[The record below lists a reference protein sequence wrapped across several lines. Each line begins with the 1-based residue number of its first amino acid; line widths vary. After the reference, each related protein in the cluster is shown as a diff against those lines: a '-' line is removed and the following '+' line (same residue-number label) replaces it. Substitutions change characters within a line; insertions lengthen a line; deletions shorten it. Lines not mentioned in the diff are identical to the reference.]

1 MQIIDLSGRVQL
13 LVLSES
19 SQSGWSRSYDC
30 AVTFYALR
38 RLFLRPPNEQEP
50 WAWFPTPPGPKRR
63 PSHVLA
69 TNPSSNGSGIRYSL
83 ASSEASS
90 QGRRRQM
97 EDVTIID
104 LKLGLVCLFDGHGGR
119 GCATWASERM
129 PRTIMQ
135 ELRRTNEPREALW
148 RAIVD
153 VDRVW
158 ALEQGKR
165 VTQDTSGCTAI
176 VVLFDLERSVYV
188 ANLGD
193 CRCVLARADST
204 SGGRLTAHELS
215 FDARADRSDEIA
227 RICASQ
233 GFVANRR
240 VNGQLA
246 VSRAIGDVAYKRYAP
261 DGFNAGPV
269 SAQPDIT
276 EILVDPKD
284 EFIVVACDGLW
295 DVLSSQAVVDFV
307 RASIRAHEQAGNLDL
322 KVVCRELVRHAVDDK
337 MSTDNVSVCI
347 TRFVI
352 GSPRPLH
359 SQPYQRDDTTPCAL
373 RLPYTFPANPG
384 ALAIRTATT
393 SVTPTDYS
401 RKSHGFASPQPGL
414 FSHPK
419 RHTTAITQHKS
430 SSLQRV
436 TQLPSSHQFE
446 SRRSLAAKSTLLV
459 DNDDDL
465 LEFLLDDRNFLRT

>member
-1 MQIIDLSGRVQL
+1 MIDISGRVQL

-38 RLFLRPPNEQEP
+38 RLFLRPPNEQKP

-63 PSHVLA
+63 PSHLLA
-69 TNPSSNGSGIRYSL
+69 PNNSLDGSGIRYSL

-97 EDVTIID
+97 EDVTVID

-119 GCATWASERM
+119 GCAAWASERI
-129 PRTIMQ
+129 PRVVQ
-135 ELRRTNEPREALW
+135 EFRRTSEPREALW

-153 VDRVW
+153 VDRSW
-158 ALEQGKR
+158 ALEQVKQE
-165 VTQDTSGCTAI
+165 TDTSGCTAI
-176 VVLFDLERSVYV
+176 VVLFDFERSVYI

-204 SGGRLTAHELS
+204 TGGRLTAHEVS
-215 FDARADRSDEIA
+215 FDARADRPDEIA

-261 DGFNAGPV
+261 DGSNAGPV

-276 EILVDPKD
+276 EIVVDPND
-284 EFIVVACDGLW
+284 AFLVVACDGLW

-307 RASIRAHEQAGNLDL
+307 RASIRAHEQTGNLDL

-347 TRFVI
+347 TRFVF

-359 SQPYQRDDTTPCAL
+359 SPFYQRGAPTPYAS
-373 RLPYTFPANPG
+373 RLPYTFPASHG
-384 ALAIRTATT
+384 AYPIRTITT
-393 SVTPTDYS
+393 TKPPGEYS
-401 RKSHGFASPQPGL
+401 KSTFGTSRQGGL
-414 FSHPK
+414 SCHSK
-419 RHTTAITQHKS
+419 CHTTAISQHRPS
-430 SSLQRV
+430 NLQRV
-436 TQLPSSHQFE
+436 TQLPSSQQAE
-446 SRRSLAAKSTLLV
+446 SKQAFVTKSPMFV

-465 LEFLLDDRNFLRT
+465 LEFLLDDRNFLKA